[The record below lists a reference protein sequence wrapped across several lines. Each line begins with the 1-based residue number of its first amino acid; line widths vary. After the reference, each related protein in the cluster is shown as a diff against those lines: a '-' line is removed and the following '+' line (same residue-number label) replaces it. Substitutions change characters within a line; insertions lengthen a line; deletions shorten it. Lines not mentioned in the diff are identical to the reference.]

1 MATNTISHEAMNQL
15 REDFNSY
22 LNRLEMSNYAFCRA
36 NGLPSSTLW
45 TFLKGGT
52 VTKHTY
58 ERILEVANRTVYA
71 NVDAEDE
78 EVHTEPENISLD
90 ATITKLMD
98 EKIAEVMSQ
107 IKELED
113 KLAKLNESKE
123 IIRKLLD

>member
-1 MATNTISHEAMNQL
+1 MTKHEKMNQL

-22 LNRLEMSNYAFCRA
+22 LTKLEMSNYAFCRA

-52 VTKHTY
+52 ITQHTY
-58 ERILEVANRTVYA
+58 ERILAVANKTVYA
-71 NVDAEDE
+71 NVD
-78 EVHTEPENISLD
+78 TENEKNDKVPDNISLD
-90 ATITKLMD
+90 TAVTKLMD
-98 EKIAEVMSQ
+98 EKIASIMSE

-113 KLAKLNESKE
+113 KLTKLKESKE